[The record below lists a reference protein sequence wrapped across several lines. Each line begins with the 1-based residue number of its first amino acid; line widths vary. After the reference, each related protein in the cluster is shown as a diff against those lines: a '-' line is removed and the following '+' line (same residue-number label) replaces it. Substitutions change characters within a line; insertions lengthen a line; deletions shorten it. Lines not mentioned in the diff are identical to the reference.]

1 MDEQSVFAATNVFR
15 SIAPERIVSG
25 ADSIEQLPRLLQK
38 MGADRILIAT
48 SNSVMT
54 KTPNVTRLQGLL
66 GASVVSV
73 FPRCRE
79 HSPEQDIFEL
89 VDRLRETGAT
99 AVVSIGGSSVFDTVK
114 VALSRLADA
123 QGAPPH
129 PQIAIPTTLS
139 AGEFTPGAG
148 YTAAASGEKA
158 LVLDLR
164 VSPRLVILDPTVT
177 QDTPESLWFGSAIK
191 AIDHAMEAVWSRTPH
206 PYVDALA
213 LEAIRLFFTYLPR
226 SRDRDDLEARAAC
239 QIAAWMSISGVGAS
253 GMRLSHFLGHQIGA
267 RMHIPHGVTSC
278 ILLPA
283 VMRHLR
289 PQTLAAQVR
298 IATAMGVSTGGRDSA
313 EVAAEAADQLQALIV
328 GLGLPTTI
336 SAAGGKIEDIEA
348 VASAS
353 MSAAEH
359 LGLTADLPRGIAD
372 VRAILMS
379 TWE

>member
-1 MDEQSVFAATNVFR
+1 MDDQSVFAATNVFR

-48 SNSVMT
+48 PNSVMT
-54 KTPNVTRLQGLL
+54 KTPNVARLQGLL
-66 GASVVSV
+66 GASVVAV

-89 VDRLRETGAT
+89 VDRLKETGTT

-213 LEAIRLFFTYLPR
+213 LEAIRLFSPTCPDRVTGMTWKPAPPVR
-226 SRDRDDLEARAAC
+226 SRPGCRSRVSALRVCDSAISWAIRLVPECTFRTVSPPASCCRQSC
-239 QIAAWMSISGVGAS
+239 GISGPRPSPPRFGSQRRWAC
-253 GMRLSHFLGHQIGA
+253 R
-267 RMHIPHGVTSC
+267 R
-278 ILLPA
+278 A
-283 VMRHLR
+283 V
-289 PQTLAAQVR
+289 
-298 IATAMGVSTGGRDSA
+298 ATA
-313 EVAAEAADQLQALIV
+313 
-328 GLGLPTTI
+328 
-336 SAAGGKIEDIEA
+336 
-348 VASAS
+348 
-353 MSAAEH
+353 
-359 LGLTADLPRGIAD
+359 
-372 VRAILMS
+372 
-379 TWE
+379 